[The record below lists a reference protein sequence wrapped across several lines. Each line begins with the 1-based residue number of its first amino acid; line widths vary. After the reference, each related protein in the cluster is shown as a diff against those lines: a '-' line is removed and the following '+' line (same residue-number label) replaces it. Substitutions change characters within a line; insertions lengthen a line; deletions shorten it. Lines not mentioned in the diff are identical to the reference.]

1 MAEIERKY
9 QKIFCGALSP
19 NGNIAKYGSYKSGN
33 KSYSDDLDQIQT
45 NSWLNGLIGSVNP
58 SKAPYLQDF
67 NAIFYTITKQLAY
80 MFQAGIPQW
89 NSETEYFAGKSFVRH
104 NTDIYIALQNNT
116 NKLPTDADYWMNIK
130 NTFFNQRFANLINGY
145 PAGTILNYNSTDGH
159 MIRIISLIDNN
170 TNIPTENNIKNPG
183 KDPSGIYY
191 WEDIS
196 STFSYVWASGSLN
209 TPQVNLKP
217 IISSGIGNIKMS
229 GGSQSG
235 YGGHIDFNFNG
246 QDDDNTSRIIEDE
259 YRKLNLVCA
268 NGLKVNNHKQRSLI
282 ETSSGSSGS
291 SNWWLNKYDDGYIEQ
306 GGMIYTRADGTGL
319 GDIYFPNPINNV
331 ENMIA
336 VPGVLGVD
344 TTTSLDNFLGIRIY
358 ELTTTYMRVK
368 TFYARNGRI
377 GSAGGIQ
384 VSWWI
389 KGK

>member
-1 MAEIERKY
+1 MAEIERKH

-45 NSWLNGLIGSVNP
+45 NSWLNGLIGSINP
-58 SKAPYLQDF
+58 LKAPYLQDL

-104 NTDIYIALQNNT
+104 NTDIYIALQNST

-145 PAGTILNYNSTDGH
+145 PAGTILNYNTTDGH

-170 TNIPTENNIKNPG
+170 TNIPTENNIKNPS
-183 KDPSGIYY
+183 KNPLNIYY

-209 TPQVNLKP
+209 APILKLKP
-217 IISSGIGNIKMS
+217 SLSSAIGNIKMF
-229 GGSQSG
+229 GGSNSG
-235 YGGHIDFNFNG
+235 YGGHVDFNF
-246 QDDDNTSRIIEDE
+246 DSRDNDYTSRIIEDE

-268 NGLKVNNHKQRSLI
+268 NGLKVNGIKQRSVV
-282 ETSSGSSGS
+282 EKSSFSSEG
-291 SNWWLNKYDDGYIEQ
+291 KFYVIYDDGWVEQ
-306 GGMIYTRADGTGL
+306 GGYVIGQSGGFSD
-319 GDIYFPNPINNV
+319 
-331 ENMIA
+331 
-336 VPGVLGVD
+336 
-344 TTTSLDNFLGIRIY
+344 LGINVIFQIPMANNNYFVSATPAPFDGQDGQANKAMLAACIRKRTATGMSLHTGY
-358 ELTTTYMRVK
+358 QNGELP
-368 TFYARNGRI
+368 TF
-377 GSAGGIQ
+377 SA
-384 VSWWI
+384 SWCVRGW
-389 KGK
+389 KK